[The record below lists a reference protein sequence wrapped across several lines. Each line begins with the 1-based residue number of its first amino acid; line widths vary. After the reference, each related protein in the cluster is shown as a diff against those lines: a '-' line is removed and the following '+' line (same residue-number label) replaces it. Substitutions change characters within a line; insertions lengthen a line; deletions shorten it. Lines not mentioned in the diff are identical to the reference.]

1 MATFYKYAERDAN
14 SRIDWAEVGSNMSEM
29 VREEGRIRQA
39 KKDELLQ
46 QSRDFNEFAV
56 NPPMGEH
63 QGFNQ
68 FTTDYAANAQ
78 EYALMVENLVRSGD
92 INLREYTNIRAN
104 LKQGTEEAFSIAEE
118 YNTHF
123 KQAMERGEIDPETGF
138 PTSQE
143 YEQWVLGTVQGFG
156 NYANHRLWINPVDGV
171 VNLGTMEKNEE
182 TGLME
187 MSTETGSSQPV
198 NGLRNWVR
206 AQYDYYNVGTSTAG
220 MVNQL
225 GQTIK
230 VIMRDGVETRESALQ
245 NPDFQEA
252 LTNFVESQTAIP
264 TNVSSILTNSLGIN
278 PETGEPYD
286 FTDNPN
292 LAAADPNLILSIA
305 NPMQPN
311 SGLPMPA
318 FGVDLKKI
326 LKDAGLSE
334 EEMKQVIANNEGQM
348 KAADEALR
356 VSILTKL
363 DEIEDPMPVFNNEKE
378 RREAGRGV
386 EKTALAITNMA
397 DIYAA
402 ETQGELDAAL
412 GFVQGLDPSIS
423 RVYIDPDNTDNVLV
437 ERRDKDGNIV
447 VMEPFVKGDS
457 VEDFV
462 LSLVTTLVPKA
473 IDVEK
478 ALETSGIRSDKR
490 EKTNFVG
497 QAGESRTPVAPI
509 IPTFDEKLDA
519 ADEFSPTPSDVHA
532 TAFEG
537 AITHTKQANAEK
549 EFFSRVGITNAE
561 VRAIDENETDDYIVG
576 GNMNDN
582 SVTEIFIPGVMS
594 MPILIPDGNDA
605 DDFEAINRFIL
616 NHIRNS
622 SELLTPND
630 FKELGI
636 DEFSQYNNAKMSEG
650 FLGLPWRN
658 GLGPQPVAPLTQAE
672 REAAGTT
679 TTDTSSY

>member
-63 QGFNQ
+63 QGFNEY
-68 FTTDYAANAQ
+68 TTDFAANTQ
-78 EYALMVENLVRSGD
+78 EYALMVENLVKSGQMS
-92 INLREYTNIRAN
+92 LREYTNIRAN

-156 NYANHRLWINPVDGV
+156 NYSNHRLWINPVDGV
-171 VNLGTMEKNEE
+171 VNLGTMEMNEE

-198 NGLRNWVR
+198 NALRNWVR
-206 AQYDYYNVGTSTAG
+206 AQYDYYNLGDSTTG
-220 MVNQL
+220 MVTQL
-225 GQTIK
+225 GETIK

-245 NPDFQEA
+245 NPEFQEA

-264 TNVSSILTNSLGIN
+264 TNVSSILTNSLGVN

-292 LAAADPNLILSIA
+292 LAASDPNLILSIA
-305 NPMQPN
+305 NPMQPD

-318 FGVDLKKI
+318 FGVDLEKI
-326 LKDAGLSE
+326 LKDAGLTPA
-334 EEMKQVIANNEGQM
+334 EMKQVIANNEGQM
-348 KAADEALR
+348 KAANEAVR
-356 VSILTKL
+356 VSILSKL
-363 DEIEDPMPVFNNEKE
+363 NNIEDPMPVFNNEKE

-423 RVYIDPDNTDNVLV
+423 RIYIDPDNTDNVLV
-437 ERRDKDGNIV
+437 ERRDKNGNIV

-462 LSLVTTLVPKA
+462 KSVITTLVPNA

-478 ALETSGIRSDKR
+478 ALETSGIRSDRR
-490 EKTNFVG
+490 EKTDFVG
-497 QAGESRTPVAPI
+497 QAGESRTPASPT
-509 IPTFDEKLDA
+509 IPTFDEQIPNRPKDDPMTPSEVHN
-519 ADEFSPTPSDVHA
+519 DEFENVEVRRSKD
-532 TAFEG
+532 
-537 AITHTKQANAEK
+537 QANAEAS
-549 EFFSRVGITNAE
+549 FFSKIGVTNAE
-561 VRAIDENETDDYIVG
+561 VTRRGEAEIEEGIVG
-576 GNMNDN
+576 SGWDNDA
-582 SVTEIFIPGVMS
+582 VEIMIPGVMS
-594 MPILIPDGNDA
+594 MPILIPDNNKA
-605 DDFEAINRFIL
+605 EYEAVNRLIL
-616 NHIRNS
+616 QAIRNGTI
-622 SELLTPND
+622 LTPND
-630 FKELGI
+630 FADVITDFK
-636 DEFSQYNNAKMSEG
+636 QYNNNSMAKV
-650 FLGLPWRN
+650 LGLPWRDGN
-658 GLGPQPVAPLTQAE
+658 GPQPAAPLTPEERKAAQKQADSG
-672 REAAGTT
+672 GTPR
-679 TTDTSSY
+679 